1 MFKVHE
7 TYGIPLEL
15 MIYQLNKHSY
25 IIDWINFY
33 EDSIKDGW
41 NPRTT
46 LSKIEVALIDSC
58 GKVYS
63 SEVITR
69 LKYYIVKRY
78 HDNG

>member
-15 MIYQLNKHSY
+15 MIEQLDKHSY

-33 EDSIKDGW
+33 EDSLKDGW

-46 LSKIEVALIDSC
+46 LSKIEVALFDSC

-78 HDNG
+78 HENG